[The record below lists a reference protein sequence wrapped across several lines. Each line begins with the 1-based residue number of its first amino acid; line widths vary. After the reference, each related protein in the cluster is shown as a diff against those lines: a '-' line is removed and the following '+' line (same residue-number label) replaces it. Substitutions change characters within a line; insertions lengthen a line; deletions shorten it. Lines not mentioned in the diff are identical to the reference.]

1 MKAYM
6 NFLIVFFLMIGLTSC
21 ELAGGIF
28 KGGVWT
34 GVILVVAVIAIVI
47 WALSKAFGGG
57 RRQFITSH

>member
-1 MKAYM
+1 MKAYL
-6 NFLIVFFLMIGLTSC
+6 NFLVVLLLTLTLTSC
-21 ELAGGIF
+21 EVVGGIF

-57 RRQFITSH
+57 RR

>member
-1 MKAYM
+1 MKAYL
-6 NFLIVFFLMIGLTSC
+6 NYIIIFLAVIGLTSC

-34 GVILVVAVIAIVI
+34 GIILVVGIIAVVI

-57 RRQFITSH
+57 NRS

>member
-1 MKAYM
+1 MKAYLSYIFI
-6 NFLIVFFLMIGLTSC
+6 FLAVISMTSC

-34 GVILVVAVIAIVI
+34 GIILVVGIIAVVI

-57 RRQFITSH
+57 NRS